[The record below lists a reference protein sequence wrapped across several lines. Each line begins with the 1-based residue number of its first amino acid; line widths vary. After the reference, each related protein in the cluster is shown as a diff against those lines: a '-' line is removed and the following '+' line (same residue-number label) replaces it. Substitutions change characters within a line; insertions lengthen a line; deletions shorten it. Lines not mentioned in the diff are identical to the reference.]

1 VLGRGVGVREAV
13 HVGRGVF
20 VGVSVHTT
28 GVRVIVGVAD
38 NAAMKACLRSVL
50 AADVARALISIVG
63 VGVRE
68 AGTVVSE
75 DDVEAAVAAGG
86 CVRSGVSGGVKT
98 GRVGSVARAVCVGAA
113 TSVCAAGCAGVCVA
127 AGINV
132 VEASGDGT
140 IWLATDGPNRPTVT
154 LNRNERN
161 ATRNHCCPA
170 RVRARRVRWNTT
182 VRAA

>member
-1 VLGRGVGVREAV
+1 M
-13 HVGRGVF
+13 
-20 VGVSVHTT
+20 
-28 GVRVIVGVAD
+28 VGVAD

-113 TSVCAAGCAGVCVA
+113 GSSGVRVA
-127 AGINV
+127 TGING
-132 VEASGDGT
+132 VESIGPGVDGT
-140 IWLATDGPNRPTVT
+140 I
-154 LNRNERN
+154 
-161 ATRNHCCPA
+161 
-170 RVRARRVRWNTT
+170 
-182 VRAA
+182 